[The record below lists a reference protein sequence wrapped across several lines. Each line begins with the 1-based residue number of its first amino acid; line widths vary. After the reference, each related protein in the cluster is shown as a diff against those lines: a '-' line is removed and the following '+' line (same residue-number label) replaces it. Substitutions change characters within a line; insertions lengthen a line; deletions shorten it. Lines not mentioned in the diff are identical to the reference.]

1 MGRKQQGQNAGKP
14 RLLAVRIGTDIPLS
28 TRVRS
33 RGKSA
38 ASTLSLTCLR
48 LPVICPLQLEP

>member
-14 RLLAVRIGTDIPLS
+14 RLLAVGIGIDVPLS

-33 RGKSA
+33 RGEISGEHFISHVSQASSYLSA
-38 ASTLSLTCLR
+38 PA
-48 LPVICPLQLEP
+48 